1 MMSRHAGAMQPC
13 CDRLPLVETSGG
25 RWWVRCPACG
35 NAADV
40 ADTPRRATT
49 RWNALRR
56 TQWRHQHE
64 TPAPH
69 APRPDA

>member
-1 MMSRHAGAMQPC
+1 MSRHAGAVQPC
-13 CDRLPLVETSGG
+13 CDQPPAVEPIRG

-64 TPAPH
+64 TPAP
-69 APRPDA
+69 RPETSDA